1 MRTAGFRGGASW
13 EDGTLVLTL
22 VWGAEWWD
30 DKLHAR
36 GSSKTWDSLPPNK
49 REEAPLRF
57 RYHFPYSGLNW
68 AGGQGWRHMGD
79 RGRPDSLKVIW
90 PPVAVSRQISC

>member
-1 MRTAGFRGGASW
+1 M
-13 EDGTLVLTL
+13 LTL

-49 REEAPLRF
+49 RKKAPLVSLSS
-57 RYHFPYSGLNW
+57 PYSGLNW
-68 AGGQGWRHMGD
+68 AGGQGGGTWGQ
-79 RGRPDSLKVIW
+79 
-90 PPVAVSRQISC
+90 RQTRLT